1 MKRGTPTGKHF
12 ASGSSFEKFPTRSLK
27 VLRVHGRKGTSTCL
41 SALFTPFHLV
51 SARLLLK
58 PGYHAPFPPKSGR
71 PSGKCGAGPATAFGA
86 LSCSAPKPGR
96 NGPGSLASGASGGCW
111 AKPVASVRNATPTD
125 NNPLTA

>member
-41 SALFTPFHLV
+41 SALFTPFQVV
-51 SARLLLK
+51 SARLPLK

-71 PSGKCGAGPATAFGA
+71 PSGKCGAGPATCLGT
-86 LSCSAPKPGR
+86 LSSGKSEPGR
-96 NGPGSLASGASGGCW
+96 NGPGSFASGGCW
-111 AKPVASVRNATPTD
+111 AKREVIANKAKHAKRF
-125 NNPLTA
+125 